1 MVPVDTPTTIM
12 YGTAM
17 KIIAPSILSADF
29 SRLGEEIA
37 AVEAAGADWIHIDVM
52 DGHFVPNITIGPAV
66 VKSLRKLTRLPF
78 DVHLMIRHPE
88 QFLEAFAEAGSDMI
102 TVHVEAADHL
112 HRTVSRIRELGPK
125 AGVSLNPATPLTLI
139 EPILA
144 DIDLLLIMS
153 VNPGF
158 GGQQFI
164 GTMLS
169 KIRQARERIDQKA
182 PSVILEV
189 DGGVTLTNMPSILDA
204 GADALVAG
212 AAVFG
217 SGDYAATIG
226 RMKTLM
232 GRTG

>member
-1 MVPVDTPTTIM
+1 
-12 YGTAM
+12 M

-52 DGHFVPNITIGPAV
+52 DGHFVPNITIGPGV

-78 DVHLMIRHPE
+78 DVHLMIRHPD

-112 HRTVSRIRELGPK
+112 HRTITRIRELGPK
-125 AGVSLNPATPLTLI
+125 AGVSLNPATPLALI

-144 DIDLLLIMS
+144 DIDLLLIMT

-158 GGQQFI
+158 GGQKFI
-164 GTMLS
+164 GGMLPKVMRAKELIS
-169 KIRQARERIDQKA
+169 IVA
-182 PSVILEV
+182 PEVLLEV
-189 DGGVTLTNMPSILDA
+189 DGGVTLKNIRSIADA
-204 GADALVAG
+204 GADILVAG
-212 AAVFG
+212 ASIFE
-217 SGDYAATIG
+217 SSNYAETIG
-226 RMKTLM
+226 AMQTLLAAP
-232 GRTG
+232 TFVT

>member
-1 MVPVDTPTTIM
+1 
-12 YGTAM
+12 M

-66 VKSLRKLTRLPF
+66 VKSLRRLTRLPF
-78 DVHLMIRHPE
+78 DVHLMIRNP
-88 QFLEAFAEAGSDMI
+88 QRYLEAFADAGSDVI

-112 HRTVSRIRELGPK
+112 HRTVTRIRELKVK
-125 AGVSLNPATPLTLI
+125 AGVSVNPATPLALI
-139 EPILA
+139 DAILG
-144 DIDLLLIMS
+144 DIDLLLVMT

-164 GTMLS
+164 GSMLP
-169 KIRQARERIDQKA
+169 KIRQARQLIDEKA
-182 PSVILEV
+182 PAVILEV
-189 DGGVTLTNMPSILDA
+189 DGGVTTTNMPSILAA

-217 SGDYAATIG
+217 SGNYAETIG
-226 RMKTLM
+226 MMKSM
-232 GRTG
+232 MRR